1 MTEQTLF
8 QQLNSMNVN
17 DHVEKKQ
24 GLSYLAWSY
33 AHQELMKIDPN
44 YEMKI
49 HEYPHPEVANE
60 QYFVPY
66 LASPEG
72 YSVTVSITLKGL
84 TKTETLPVLDF
95 KNKSVPYKQAD
106 MFQIN
111 KTYKRAFVKAA
122 ALHGIGLYIYHGED
136 APDESENLRQE
147 LMNEIQRF
155 TDLLTAKGTEIT
167 PDEVKQKFQIGD
179 ISKLSQSDAIGYI
192 KLIRANAQKLKENE

>member
-44 YEMKI
+44 HEVKI
-49 HEYPHPEVANE
+49 HEFPHPKVENE

-95 KNKSVPYKQAD
+95 KNKAVPYGQAD

-111 KTYKRAFVKAA
+111 KTYQRCKVKCA
-122 ALHGIGLYIYHGED
+122 ALHGLGLYIYHGED
-136 APDESENLRQE
+136 APDDTENVRQE

-167 PDEVKQKFQIGD
+167 TDEVKQKFQIGD
-179 ISKLSQSDAIGYI
+179 ISKLSQLDAVGHI

>member
-1 MTEQTLF
+1 MTEQPLF

-155 TDLLTAKGTEIT
+155 TDLLTTKGTEIT

-179 ISKLSQSDAIGYI
+179 ISKLSQSDAIGHI

>member
-1 MTEQTLF
+1 MTEKTLF

-95 KNKSVPYKQAD
+95 KNKAVPYKQAD

-122 ALHGIGLYIYHGED
+122 ALQGIGLYIYHGED

-147 LMNEIQRF
+147 LMSEIQRF

-179 ISKLSQSDAIGYI
+179 ISKLSQSDAIGHI

>member
-8 QQLNSMNVN
+8 NKLNALNVN

-49 HEYPHPEVANE
+49 HEYPHPDVANE

-106 MFQIN
+106 TFQIN

-122 ALHGIGLYIYHGED
+122 ALHGIGLYLYHGED
-136 APDESENLRQE
+136 APDDTENLRQE
-147 LMNEIQRF
+147 VMNEIKKF
-155 TDLLTAKGTEIT
+155 TEILIAQGQDVT
-167 PDEVKQKFQIGD
+167 TDEVQQKFQIKD
-179 ISKLSQSDAIGYI
+179 ISKLSKSDAVGHI
-192 KLIRANAQKLKENE
+192 KLIRANAKKYKENE

>member
-122 ALHGIGLYIYHGED
+122 ALQGVGLYIYHGESE
-136 APDESENLRQE
+136 PDESENLRQE
-147 LMNEIQRF
+147 LMNEIQQF

-179 ISKLSQSDAIGYI
+179 ISKLSQSDAVGHI

>member
-155 TDLLTAKGTEIT
+155 TDLLTTKGTEIT

-179 ISKLSQSDAIGYI
+179 ISKLSQSDAIGHI